1 MATSLRDAVR
11 ALLAADATLMATL
24 TGGVYHR
31 RGINRTATP
40 AAYDANGKL
49 EPCAVVALETATPV
63 GHSEFDFEQVFFA
76 VYLYE
81 EEGGNYAS
89 IDTAAD
95 RVRAL
100 LHRQT
105 VTISPGGVHEIL
117 HADSV
122 GDQYDDVLRAEMR
135 MERFYAWRKRIA

>member
-1 MATSLRDAVR
+1 MASLRDAVKT
-11 ALLAADATLMATL
+11 LLEADATLMATL
-24 TGGVYHR
+24 TGGIYHR
-31 RGINRTATP
+31 GGINRTATP
-40 AAYDANGKL
+40 DAYDTAGKL
-49 EPCAVVALETATPV
+49 EPCAVIALETTTPL
-63 GHSEFDFEQVFFA
+63 GPADFDFETVWFA

-81 EEGGNYAS
+81 EEGGAYAH

-105 VTISPGGVHEIL
+105 VTISAGGVHEIR

-122 GDQYDDVLRAEMR
+122 GDQYDDAMRAEMR
-135 MERFYAWRKRIA
+135 MERFYAWRKRS